1 MKQLF
6 FLLVFLN
13 LVYFFWGQTATEKK
27 LAMSY
32 SVPLYQESQLEKL
45 ELISKD
51 ELSRQVARQL
61 SLESES
67 EPEKST
73 TTAVIE
79 CYRVGDF
86 ATDNEANELLN
97 TLSELNGRLLVI
109 SFVVSN
115 EFWVVHPYS
124 GDWNQSLQSLEQLK
138 VKGMTDLWLVPKGD
152 YKGVISLG
160 LFIKPD
166 RADNRLRE
174 LAEKQVEA
182 EIIKREKSRYGVKVE
197 INGGEAA
204 IQHYLDSLE
213 MDQKHSIRKIS
224 C

>member
-6 FLLVFLN
+6 FLLAFLN
-13 LVYFFWGQTATEKK
+13 IVYFFWGQTATEKT
-27 LAMSY
+27 LTLDDN
-32 SVPLYQESQLEKL
+32 VPLYQESQLEKL

-51 ELSRQVARQL
+51 ELSKRVTRQPL
-61 SLESES
+61 MESK
-67 EPEKST
+67 PEKST
-73 TTAVIE
+73 LTVATE

-86 ATDNEANELLN
+86 ATEDDANELLN
-97 TLSELNGRLLVI
+97 TLSGLNGLMQVVPFI
-109 SFVVSN
+109 VSN
-115 EFWVVHPYS
+115 EFWVVYPFN
-124 GDWNQSLQSLEQLK
+124 GDWGQSLQNLEQLK
-138 VKGMTDLWLVPKGD
+138 AKGVTDLWLVPKGD

-197 INGGEAA
+197 INGGEAV
-204 IQHYLDSLE
+204 IQHYLDNLE
-213 MDQKHSIRKIS
+213 TDQKHSLRKIS